1 MINLTDHGAGLYI
14 VRLSY
19 NGQAEYMERL
29 SGSLGHYL
37 EHASTQDPEDIISV
51 CSQVDHCLDQ
61 LKQASKA
68 MRLDNNTSPLFTFY

>member
-1 MINLTDHGAGLYI
+1 MINLSEHGAGLYI
-14 VRLSY
+14 VKLSY
-19 NGQAEYMERL
+19 NGKAEYMERL

-61 LKQASKA
+61 LKRASKA
-68 MRLDNNTSPLFTFY
+68 MRLDTHSTLI